1 MSGGGAVTRY
11 PDILLSC
18 HLSWTIQI
26 PNLRIFLPSVF
37 HPQECSADYPQT
49 VQITSKYCVNEKKGF
64 CLLTNWTNK
73 HWKYFI
79 NIKNTVLGLK
89 DMNLF
94 QYKSSKNTSAAIY
107 GIRKEQ
113 FSGYSITKRYVNS
126 SKYVG
131 ISVITFFHLYLRYKK
146 LA

>member
-1 MSGGGAVTRY
+1 MEKNNISRRQSFFEKKNKVG
-11 PDILLSC
+11 
-18 HLSWTIQI
+18 
-26 PNLRIFLPSVF
+26 FLSVF
-37 HPQECSADYPQT
+37 SGSGPH
-49 VQITSKYCVNEKKGF
+49 
-64 CLLTNWTNK
+64 
-73 HWKYFI
+73 
-79 NIKNTVLGLK
+79 
-89 DMNLF
+89 
-94 QYKSSKNTSAAIY
+94 AIY